1 MFKRAAK
8 EADPALVAAQK
19 EVRPRDPWTTTWLQH
34 AHCLACDSAT
44 RTLSLRIRPYLT
56 PYTAH
61 ACCRE
66 TPSADPSPSLCPCVL
81 GAASE

>member
-44 RTLSLRIRPYLT
+44 RTLSCGYGPVYH
-56 PYTAH
+56 H
-61 ACCRE
+61 AWHALVAGSRQC
-66 TPSADPSPSLCPCVL
+66 
-81 GAASE
+81 